1 MKNPKVKWGIWFKL
15 TVESDNREGWYYVGN
30 GKHYAEKKE
39 VAVALASQA
48 RVFYPECRYE
58 LKKYVVRDTQ

>member
-15 TVESDNREGWYYVGN
+15 ATEYNREGWYYVGS

-39 VAVALASQA
+39 VATALASQA
-48 RVFYPECRYE
+48 RVFYPKCRYE
-58 LKKYVVRDTQ
+58 LKKYVVRGVQ